1 MKCPNCG
8 AENSDSVSYCEK
20 CAYEFEMP
28 GVTEPK
34 LPTLWI
40 LGALMC
46 IVGIVLMA
54 LCLMGAVTGLM
65 AGPIL
70 AIGAALFLAGLIS
83 WRVFHSRQ

>member
-8 AENSDSVSYCEK
+8 AENPDSAPYCEK

-28 GVTEPK
+28 GVAEPK
-34 LPTLWI
+34 LPTLWT

-46 IVGIVLMA
+46 IVGIVLIVLYWME
-54 LCLMGAVTGLM
+54 AVTGLI

-70 AIGAALFLAGLIS
+70 VIGAALFLAGLIT